1 MERSF
6 LRAMEQGI
14 VVFDGAMGTSIH
26 ACADCA
32 PEDYLGRENCTDILV
47 RSRPD
52 LIQRIHE
59 SFLAAGADVVETD
72 SFGSNALVAAEF
84 DQEMVGW
91 VHDLNV
97 RAARVARAAA
107 DRFSTR
113 DRPRFV
119 AGSMGPGTK
128 LVTLGQVS
136 WDAMLASY
144 TEQASGLIEGGVD
157 CLMVETCQ
165 DLLQV
170 KCAITACLDAL
181 SARGLTHRQV
191 PILASVTMETTG

>member
-1 MERSF
+1 MANGFLAALER
-6 LRAMEQGI
+6 GV

-26 ACADCA
+26 ACTDCR

-59 SFLAAGADVVETD
+59 TFLEAGADVVETD
-72 SFGSNALVAAEF
+72 SFGSNRLVAAEF

-97 RAARVARAAA
+97 RAARVARAAC

-119 AGSMGPGTK
+119 AGSIGP
-128 LVTLGQVS
+128 LG
-136 WDAMLASY
+136 
-144 TEQASGLIEGGVD
+144 G
-157 CLMVETCQ
+157 
-165 DLLQV
+165 
-170 KCAITACLDAL
+170 
-181 SARGLTHRQV
+181 
-191 PILASVTMETTG
+191 